1 MGFFGKGK
9 KSSTAT
15 EATAAVAKET
25 KGLRHGAWKLIKF
38 AAIAYTAERV
48 GEHIYEGVTDSEVI
62 WDFDLKN
69 KHISVDAIDNHV
81 INKEYPQGPVY
92 TSPVTI
98 NTPANPDAP
107 SYTVADASNE
117 GADKAGADTTKTDTN
132 NTSNRGYEGI
142 VEETNNSDLDLSE
155 TLG

>member
-1 MGFFGKGK
+1 MGLFGKDK

-15 EATAAVAKET
+15 AAAATVAKET

-38 AAIAYTAERV
+38 TALAYAAERV
-48 GEHIYEGVTDSEVI
+48 GEHIYEGMTDSEVV
-62 WDFDLKN
+62 WDFDMKN
-69 KHISVDAIDNHV
+69 KHISMDVVDNHI
-81 INKEYPQGPVY
+81 INEQYPQSPVY

-107 SYTVADASNE
+107 SYTVDDMSEDAN
-117 GADKAGADTTKTDTN
+117 KAEADTTKTDTN

-142 VEETNNSDLDLSE
+142 VEETENSGADLSD